1 MRRVHISMVKAG
13 DRLARPILRE
23 NGNVLLGVG
32 IELNDRFI
40 DRLRGMGIDVVYVE
54 DGMTEDIVPDEVVRD
69 ETRKQAVDQ
78 IYKTVG
84 SLMDMPANRG
94 RAVAP
99 ELGRTFRNVFGAIV
113 QDLVNRKDVMYS
125 LTNIHVADAYLFNH
139 SVNVAILAG
148 IIGIA
153 KGYNRNQ
160 IEDLGIG
167 ALLFDIGM
175 TKVPKELLS
184 KATPLTPEERIVM
197 ERHTTEGFN
206 MLRQQHDISL
216 VSAHCALQHHER
228 YDGTGY
234 PRGLKK
240 DEIHE
245 YAQIVAIADVYD
257 ALTSPRSYRNRHTPT
272 EAIEYLFAAGNS
284 YFNIELIQLFCKH
297 ISIYP
302 VATTVLLNTG
312 QVGVVSSNNPL
323 AVHRPVVRILREADG
338 TPTASPYEVDLK
350 TDLNLMIVREL

>member
-1 MRRVHISMVKAG
+1 MRRVHINSVKAG
-13 DRLARPILRE
+13 DKLARPILRE
-23 NGNVLLGVG
+23 TGNVLLGAG
-32 IELNDRFI
+32 IALSDRFI
-40 DRLRGMGIDVVYVE
+40 ERLKDMGIDIVYIDE
-54 DGMTEDIVPDEVVRD
+54 GHTSDIIPDEVVRD
-69 ETRKQAVDQ
+69 ETRKAAVET

-84 SLMDMPANRG
+84 SVMDMPATRG

-99 ELGRTFRNVFGAIV
+99 EMGRTFRSVFGHII
-113 QDLVNRKDVMYS
+113 QDLIGRKDVMYS

-148 IIGIA
+148 IMGIA

-160 IEDLGIG
+160 IEDLGVG

-175 TKVPKELLS
+175 TKVPRELLS
-184 KATPLTPEERIVM
+184 KSMPLSPDERIVV
-197 ERHTTEGFN
+197 ERHAAEGFDI
-206 MLRQQHDISL
+206 LRQQHDISL
-216 VSAHCALQHHER
+216 LSAHCALQHHER

-240 DEIHE
+240 GEIHE

-257 ALTSPRSYRNRHTPT
+257 ALTSPRSYRNRHTPSD
-272 EAIEYLFAAGNS
+272 AIEYLFAAGNS
-284 YFNIELIQLFCKH
+284 YFDIDLIQLFCKH

-312 QVGVVSSNNPL
+312 QVGVVSANNPL

-338 TPTASPYEVDLK
+338 MPTASPYEIDLK
-350 TDLNLMIVREL
+350 KDLHLMVVKEL